1 MPKKLKQMVKSME
14 KQGMAPAKAYAI
26 ATSIL
31 QKKGIMKIA
40 KKGK

>member
-1 MPKKLKQMVKSME
+1 MPKKLDQMVKSM
-14 KQGMAPAKAYAI
+14 KKKGMEESKAYAI

-31 QKKGIMKIA
+31 QKKGLMKIA